1 MRFIHTSDWH
11 LGRTLY
17 NRPLLEDQ
25 RDALDELVNV
35 AWAKKVDAMVI
46 AGDIFDR
53 SNPPGEAI
61 ELFDSVLT
69 RLKRMGIKVLFIA
82 GNHDGAQRIDY
93 GRQLMEES
101 GIYTRGIVTQ
111 GMEPVVLEDSY
122 GPVYFSL
129 IPYVSPEIVRVAFPD
144 EERLDFNVANKVM
157 VDDARKLIP
166 DGARSVAVA
175 HAFITGGQTS
185 DSERE
190 LSVGGAANVDYH
202 IYDGYNYVA
211 LGHLHGPQSVK
222 NKPQIRY
229 SGSLLKY
236 SIDEQHQKKGVLLVD
251 MDAKGDFSIEEIQ
264 LPVTHDVRVVEGLIE
279 DLEKLDVSEDYVE
292 VRLKNDHSVMSPAD
306 RLRSVF
312 PNLLTVVQNDYAVD
326 VNNEY
331 KVNFRGRTHGDLFQ
345 EFYKNVTGRNMNEAE
360 LNLLDRVI
368 NRVEGAD
375 E

>member
-1 MRFIHTSDWH
+1 MRFIHTADWH

-17 NRPLLEDQ
+17 NRPMLEDQ
-25 RDALDELVNV
+25 RAVLDELLKV
-35 AWAKKVDAMVI
+35 AEEKKIDALVI

-53 SNPPGEAI
+53 SNPPGDAI
-61 ELFDSVLT
+61 ELFDSVLA
-69 RLKRMGIKVLFIA
+69 RLKDLGIKVLFIA

-93 GRQLMEES
+93 GRQLMAAS
-101 GIYTRGIVTQ
+101 GVYTRGIVAQ
-111 GMEPVVLEDSY
+111 GMEPVVLKDKF

-129 IPYVSPEIVRVAFPD
+129 IPYVSPEIVREAFND
-144 EERLDFNVANKVM
+144 EDRLDFNAANKIM
-157 VDDARKLIP
+157 VEDARRLIP
-166 DGARSVAVA
+166 DGVRSVAVA
-175 HAFITGGQTS
+175 HAFITGGKSS

-211 LGHLHGPQSVK
+211 LGHLHGPQK
-222 NKPQIRY
+222 AGREHIRY

-236 SIDEQHQKKGVLLVD
+236 SIDEQHQDKGVLLID
-251 MDAKGDFSIEEIQ
+251 MDGEGEISLEKIK
-264 LPVTHDVRVVEGLIE
+264 LPVLHDVRVAEGLIE
-279 DLEKLDVSEDYVE
+279 ELEKLEVSEDYVE
-292 VRLKNDHSVMSPAD
+292 VRLKNDYSVMSPAD

-331 KVNFRGRTHGDLFQ
+331 KVNFRGRTYGDLFQ
-345 EFYKNVTGRNMNEAE
+345 EFYKNVTGRDMDEAE
-360 LNLLDRVI
+360 LKLLDRVI

>member
-1 MRFIHTSDWH
+1 MRFIHTADWH

-17 NRPLLEDQ
+17 NRPMLEDQ
-25 RDALDELVNV
+25 RAILDELLKV
-35 AWAKKVDAMVI
+35 AEEKNIDALVI

-53 SNPPGEAI
+53 SNPPGDAI
-61 ELFDSVLT
+61 ELFDSVLS
-69 RLKRMGIKVLFIA
+69 RLKALDIKVLFIA

-93 GRQLMEES
+93 GRQLMAAS
-101 GIYTRGIVTQ
+101 GVYTRGIVAQ
-111 GMEPVVLEDSY
+111 GMEPVVLEDKF

-129 IPYVSPEIVRVAFPD
+129 IPYVSPEIVREAFND
-144 EERLDFNVANKVM
+144 EDRLDFNAANKIM
-157 VDDARKLIP
+157 VEDARRLIP
-166 DGARSVAVA
+166 DGVRSVAVA
-175 HAFITGGQTS
+175 HAFITGGKSS

-211 LGHLHGPQSVK
+211 LGHLHGPQK
-222 NKPQIRY
+222 AGREHIRY

-236 SIDEQHQKKGVLLVD
+236 SIDEQHQDKGVLLID
-251 MDAKGDFSIEEIQ
+251 MDGEGEISLEKIK
-264 LPVTHDVRVVEGLIE
+264 LPVLHDVRVAEGLIE
-279 DLEKLDVSEDYVE
+279 ELEKLDVSEDYVE
-292 VRLKNDHSVMSPAD
+292 VRLKNDYSVMSPAD

-331 KVNFRGRTHGDLFQ
+331 KVNFRGRTYGDLFQ
-345 EFYKNVTGRNMNEAE
+345 EFYKNVTGRDMNEAE
-360 LNLLDRVI
+360 LNFLDRVI

>member
-1 MRFIHTSDWH
+1 MRFIHTADWH

-17 NRPLLEDQ
+17 NRPMLDDQ
-25 RDALDELVNV
+25 RAVLDELLKV
-35 AWAKKVDAMVI
+35 AAEKKIDALLI

-53 SNPPGEAI
+53 SNPPGDAI
-61 ELFDSVLT
+61 ELFNSVLA
-69 RLKRMGIKVLFIA
+69 RLKDLGIKVLFIA

-93 GRQLMEES
+93 GRQLMAAS
-101 GIYTRGIVTQ
+101 GVYTRGIVAQ
-111 GMEPVVLEDSY
+111 GMEPVVLEDKF

-129 IPYVSPEIVRVAFPD
+129 IPYVSPEIVREAFTD
-144 EERLDFNVANKVM
+144 EERLDFNTANKIM
-157 VDDARKLIP
+157 VEDARRLIP
-166 DGARSVAVA
+166 DGVRSVAVA
-175 HAFITGGQTS
+175 HAFITGGKTS

-211 LGHLHGPQSVK
+211 LGHLHGPQK
-222 NKPQIRY
+222 AGREHIRY

-236 SIDEQHQKKGVLLVD
+236 SIDEQHQDKGVLLID
-251 MDAKGDFSIEEIQ
+251 MDGEGEISLEKIK
-264 LPVTHDVRVVEGLIE
+264 LPVLHDVRVAEGLIE

-292 VRLKNDHSVMSPAD
+292 VRLKNDYSVMSPAD

-312 PNLLTVVQNDYAVD
+312 PNLLTVVQNEYAVD

-331 KVNFRGRTHGDLFQ
+331 KVNFRGRTYGDLFQ
-345 EFYKNVTGRNMNEAE
+345 EFYKNVTGRDMNEAE
-360 LNLLDRVI
+360 LNFLDRVI